1 MLIQQLYKVR
11 GLLRQKRS
19 NVITGKTKPHIFVI
33 LDMSCAVAV
42 LRLPYVHGLVS
53 IDFLQNVHRPRI
65 PNQVETPND

>member
-53 IDFLQNVHRPRI
+53 IDFL
-65 PNQVETPND
+65 